1 MVSLFFWR
9 KNKKAEP
16 LAEPAAAGKPVELAV
31 TTQAPVPVASLPVRR
46 MVYALALGDQRAAD
60 PSASPDATQ
69 NQLLLTAS
77 QTVAQVGT
85 EPRYTPQRPS
95 LLPQL
100 MDAVNDEEASL
111 RALSRIVAQD
121 PRLTG
126 EMLKTANS
134 AAYRVSSAP
143 VESIERAAALLGT
156 RGIRTIMSAVLL
168 KPLAT
173 AGGRTGRFG
182 EIAWEHS
189 IYSASAADAWA
200 ARNQDADPFAAQML
214 ALLHGLGV
222 VTVYR
227 VLSDIYAA
235 NPGLPRD
242 AAAMA
247 TALDTSAT
255 MAAGRIAVNWGLSER
270 SRQALEAQSAA
281 APVTDSSPLARAL
294 QFGLYAG
301 GLALLCRHGK
311 LTEEESEAQIT
322 AGEFQGP
329 LATRVWE
336 RLVRAYV
343 RP

>member
-16 LAEPAAAGKPVELAV
+16 LAEAEAAGKPVELAV
-31 TTQAPVPVASLPVRR
+31 TTQAPVPVAALPVRR

-60 PSASPDATQ
+60 PTASPDATQ

-156 RGIRTIMSAVLL
+156 RGIRMIMSAVLM

-173 AGGRTGRFG
+173 AG
-182 EIAWEHS
+182 
-189 IYSASAADAWA
+189 
-200 ARNQDADPFAAQML
+200 
-214 ALLHGLGV
+214 
-222 VTVYR
+222 
-227 VLSDIYAA
+227 
-235 NPGLPRD
+235 
-242 AAAMA
+242 
-247 TALDTSAT
+247 
-255 MAAGRIAVNWGLSER
+255 
-270 SRQALEAQSAA
+270 
-281 APVTDSSPLARAL
+281 
-294 QFGLYAG
+294 
-301 GLALLCRHGK
+301 
-311 LTEEESEAQIT
+311 
-322 AGEFQGP
+322 
-329 LATRVWE
+329 
-336 RLVRAYV
+336 
-343 RP
+343 